1 MQFKKKQ
8 IRSSIVALLIG
19 SSVLALSNPATAN
32 DSDEL
37 EKLRAL
43 VQELDQKV
51 RVLDRKNELAEED
64 AATRKKEAPVVK
76 ASKDGFGFESAD
88 GQNSIRFRAILQ
100 TDYRYFDQGANDIRE
115 RTDQRAGNIGQ
126 NGFHNSTDT
135 YVLRSARPIIEGTLL
150 GKYDYRFMPDFG
162 NGVALIQDA
171 YVDARFTPGLK
182 LRIGKF
188 KPDLGLERLQ
198 NETDIKFVERSYI
211 TNNLLPNRD
220 LGIALHGDVFDD
232 KFSYS
237 LGFYNGVADG
247 SSNSGGAGFLGDK
260 DVGARIFAT
269 PFKGSD
275 SPLAGLGFGIAG
287 TYGNAQG
294 ERNLNFTDTSSAD
307 NTRQGLPAAY
317 LTEGQQ
323 VFFRYGT
330 GTVADGSRFRIA
342 PQANYY
348 YGPFGLIA
356 EYARVNQEVSL
367 AGGGSPAAGGAAT
380 NSTIF
385 AGTNKSL
392 SHDAW
397 EVAASYLLTG
407 EDASFKGVKPKRDF
421 DLDKGGWGAW
431 ELVARYS
438 EINLDEGTFKNN
450 KGQYAVAS
458 STTAANFAYA
468 DLSQSAKSA
477 RTWTAGVNWYLN
489 QNVKFQL
496 DYSQTSFDGG
506 AIAGPSHTAAGTVIN
521 VNAAGTNI
529 KDREDERAV
538 FARVQLTY

>member
-8 IRSSIVALLIG
+8 IHSTIALLLIG
-19 SSVLALSNPATAN
+19 SGALGLSSQALAN

-37 EKLRAL
+37 EKLRTL

-64 AATRKKEAPVVK
+64 AAAKKKETPVVK

-88 GQNSIRFRAILQ
+88 GKNTIKFRALLQ
-100 TDYRYFDQGANDIRE
+100 TDYRDYQQGANDIRE
-115 RTDQRAGNIGQ
+115 RTDQRAGNIGAD
-126 NGFHNSTDT
+126 GFHDSADT
-135 YVLRSARPIIEGTLL
+135 FVLRRARPIIEGTLF
-150 GKYDYRFMPDFG
+150 GKYDYKFTSDFG
-162 NGVALIQDA
+162 NGAAVIQDA
-171 YVDARFTPGLK
+171 YVDARFDPAFKVRVG
-182 LRIGKF
+182 RF

-198 NETDIKFVERSYI
+198 GAGDIKFVERSYV

-220 LGIALHGDVFDD
+220 LGIALHGDVLND
-232 KFSYS
+232 KLSYS

-247 SSNSGGAGFLGDK
+247 SSTTGAAGFLGDK
-260 DVGARIFAT
+260 DIGARIFTT

-275 SPLAGLGFGIAG
+275 SVLAGLGFGIAG
-287 TYGNAQG
+287 TYGDAQG

-307 NTRQGLPAAY
+307 NTRQGLPSAY
-317 LTEGQQ
+317 LTDGQQ

-356 EYARVNQEVSL
+356 EYTRVEQEVSL
-367 AGGGSPAAGGAAT
+367 AGGGSPGAGGAAT
-380 NSTIF
+380 NSKIF
-385 AGTNKSL
+385 AGTNKRL

-397 EVAASYLLTG
+397 EIAGSYLLTG

-438 EINLDEGTFKNN
+438 EINLDSDTFKNSN
-450 KGQYAVAS
+450 GQYAVAS
-458 STTAANFAYA
+458 SGTTANSAYA
-468 DLSQSAKSA
+468 DLSQSAKTAS
-477 RTWTAGVNWYLN
+477 TWTTGLNWYLS

-496 DYSQTSFDGG
+496 NYSQTSFDGG
-506 AIAGPSHTAAGTVIN
+506 AIAGPSHTAGGAIIN
-521 VNAAGTNI
+521 VNAAGSNI

-538 FARVQLTY
+538 LARVQFTY